1 MPTHYINIIAM
12 IKLYNQNMNLTFF
25 KERELNQVPRQA
37 RSTMKGGIAPVMVV
51 LMQRQQPSL
60 HATWKA

>member
-1 MPTHYINIIAM
+1 M

-25 KERELNQVPRQA
+25 KERELNQVPEQA

>member
-1 MPTHYINIIAM
+1 M

-25 KERELNQVPRQA
+25 KERELNQVPEQA
-37 RSTMKGGIAPVMVV
+37 RSTMKGGIVPVMVV
-51 LMQRQQPSL
+51 FMQRQQPSL